1 MIFGSYAMYIPVLL
15 ERIARGIMDKVS
27 IKNDLELIN
36 SKFGTSYTASDYM
49 YGKGHIKQIV
59 TYISIS
65 TTTSLSTRFR
75 FWTANAYGKR
85 KTIGK

>member
-1 MIFGSYAMYIPVLL
+1 
-15 ERIARGIMDKVS
+15 MDKVS

-59 TYISIS
+59 TYISTES
-65 TTTSLSTRFR
+65 SFLSNFFFALSVGGR
-75 FWTANAYGKR
+75 
-85 KTIGK
+85 